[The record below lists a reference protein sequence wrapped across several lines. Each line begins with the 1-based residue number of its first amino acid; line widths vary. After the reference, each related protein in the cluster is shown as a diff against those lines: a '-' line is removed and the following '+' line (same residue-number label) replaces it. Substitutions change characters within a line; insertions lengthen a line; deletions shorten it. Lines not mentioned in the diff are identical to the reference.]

1 MFKYLRLILQVIG
14 LVKKYEPAVKEVVK
28 DAKPI
33 VKDLLDK
40 QKSKK

>member
-1 MFKYLRLILQVIG
+1 MFKYLRLILAAIG
-14 LVKKYEPAVKEVVK
+14 LVKKYEPVVKEVVK